1 MTTTTIETLD
11 SIVNFVPRIGAG
23 IGESL
28 AGQPGKYI
36 GAGVGYLFEIGVVGA
51 IVPFVGGIA
60 AMALGLASPIAY
72 VLNKK
77 SE

>member
-1 MTTTTIETLD
+1 MTNPTIKTLD
-11 SIVNFVPRIGAG
+11 SIINFVPRIGAG

-36 GAGVGYLFEIGVVGA
+36 GAGVGYLIEVGVVGA
-51 IVPFVGGIA
+51 VVPLVGGIA